1 MDTTTIKETTQ
12 KTNTSDNTSID
23 WKKRGKYAAAT
34 LGGLIGIVAPGA
46 VLTSGKSAAKKAAS
60 EQEPQET
67 PSTDQAQEQIEELPR
82 EQQNIEEFEQS
93 FAQAREE
100 GNRVF
105 QFEGRLYHSF
115 IKEEW
120 DALSIEEKQ
129 AVVEEAKEF
138 FEEDEEA
145 DEVTEEVAEEV
156 TEEVAEEVEPL
167 PDVFTVS
174 TLVDDTMEL
183 ETAILTGREEG
194 ADFIEWQG
202 DLYPTHTQEEFDQ
215 MPEELQDCITQI
227 TEEHD
232 IQPPVFNTLDENTGY
247 PKNPPIITHYTY
259 DFDGDGKPDNIL
271 YVESIH
277 GDTMFIDTTQSGQP
291 NIVLM
296 DTTGDGKFDTKLV
309 DTDGD
314 GIIDTK
320 MIDTTGDGLFDTTYQ
335 KSPEGEWIV
344 ATPDTNEYLTTPDI
358 DPIPDT
364 ESLLS

>member
-1 MDTTTIKETTQ
+1 M
-12 KTNTSDNTSID
+12 
-23 WKKRGKYAAAT
+23 R
-34 LGGLIGIVAPGA
+34 
-46 VLTSGKSAAKKAAS
+46 
-60 EQEPQET
+60 
-67 PSTDQAQEQIEELPR
+67 
-82 EQQNIEEFEQS
+82 
-93 FAQAREE
+93 QAREE

-129 AVVEEAKEF
+129 AVVEKAKEF

-145 DEVTEEVAEEV
+145 EEVTEEVAEEV
-156 TEEVAEEVEPL
+156 AEEVTEEVIEEVAEEVAEEVTEEVAEEVAEEVEPL

-174 TLVDDTMEL
+174 TLVEDTMEL

-259 DFDGDGKPDNIL
+259 DFDGEGKPDNIL

-364 ESLLS
+364 ENLLS